1 MHSSY
6 NVMYMHCN
14 TQYMYMY
21 VLLCSCTYSIII
33 RKKLRKLRQMVN
45 HVIRMGLGEKTA
57 SPNLIPRQIFRLYGM
72 SSMIFVEIA
81 LQI

>member
-1 MHSSY
+1 
-6 NVMYMHCN
+6 
-14 TQYMYMY
+14 MY

-57 SPNLIPRQIFRLYGM
+57 SPMASGHSVLNLANVWHAVCNKNRNALNVTLYLERN
-72 SSMIFVEIA
+72 VET
-81 LQI
+81 L